1 MANRIQ
7 LFMLGDDELQFL
19 RAIESY
25 KLEVYPRRVPPDW
38 KSFPAAPPAHPQL
51 PEEDV
56 YLAAAHLG
64 NVLVDPVKRG
74 PDKGFWR
81 VDEVRSPVIFWERS
95 MKNDDGELLSGQLWA
110 ELDITEQTGRRN
122 AAPDRFRA
130 LFIEIETWLR
140 KSFRKGNPKD
150 FLVGPH
156 AARAHK
162 EDRLVLRHNEHRG
175 REVSVWK

>member
-1 MANRIQ
+1 MANQ
-7 LFMLGDDELQFL
+7 LHLFMLAEDELQFL
-19 RAIESY
+19 RAIEQY
-25 KLEVYPRRVPPDW
+25 RLEVYPRRVPPDW
-38 KSFPAAPPAHPQL
+38 KPFPAGPTMQAQL

-64 NVLVDPVKRG
+64 AVAVDVVKRG
-74 PDKGFWR
+74 PDKGHWR

-95 MKNDDGELLSGQLWA
+95 RLSEEGELLAGELWA
-110 ELDITEQTGRRN
+110 ELDVTQQTGRRS
-122 AAPDRFRA
+122 AASDQFRK
-130 LFIEIETWLR
+130 LFLEVEEWLK

-162 EDRLVLRHNEHRG
+162 ERKLVLRQNEHRG